1 MIRAVIFDMD
11 DTLIDWSEREH
22 DWLVTT
28 RECLRPVHEH
38 LTSQGHEIL
47 ALDEMAHLYGEQAR
61 NAWEKVAPPEWACPR
76 QIDIL
81 GNTIKALNI
90 QMENLDIE
98 KMQRLYAWKVI
109 PGVRLFEDTIEVLK
123 ALREAGLKLGLVTNA
138 DLPMWMR
145 DLELD
150 AFGLVEMIDVRLTAG
165 DVGHLKPHP
174 APFNEAAKQLGILPE
189 EAVFVG
195 DRLQDDVIGAR
206 TAGMR
211 AVWIRRASS
220 SWYEPDQGSEGLRPN
235 ATIYKLAELLTTF
248 DLWYPG
254 WRSEDQKENGRVAS
268 SRV

>member
-11 DTLIDWSEREH
+11 DTLIDWSGREG
-22 DWLVTT
+22 DWVATT

-38 LTSQGHEIL
+38 LTSQGHEIITL
-47 ALDEMAHLYGEQAR
+47 EEMAQVYADQTR
-61 NAWEKVAPPEWACPR
+61 NAWEKVTPPEWACPR
-76 QIDIL
+76 HIDIL
-81 GNTIKALNI
+81 SSTIKALNV
-90 QMENLDIE
+90 QMDSLDMQ
-98 KMQRLYAWKVI
+98 KMQRLYAWRGD
-109 PGVRLFEDTIEVLK
+109 PGARPFEDTIEVLK

-145 DLELD
+145 DYELD

-174 APFNEAAKQLGILPE
+174 APFKEAAKQLGVLPE

-206 TAGMR
+206 SAGMR

-220 SWYEPDQGSEGLRPN
+220 SWFEPEQGSEGLRPN
-235 ATIYKLAELLTTF
+235 ATIYKLIELLSTF

-254 WRSEDQKENGRVAS
+254 WRNEDQKEQGRVAS
-268 SRV
+268 SPV